1 MTVFSKEIKV
11 PFIKTPL
18 VECKELTKEAPCKI
32 FLKQEFIQPSGSYKI
47 RGLSNLIKTSLDEI
61 KSNEANIGKKI
72 HVYAASGGNAGNA
85 VSYASNYYNL
95 PSTVVVP
102 KATSLKM
109 RQKIERNGSEVLVK
123 GENIGEA
130 AEYLK
135 DVLIPSIK
143 DDVVPIYCHPYDIPA
158 IWHGHSSIIDEV
170 ADQLSSTNQLDK
182 LKGVVC
188 SIGGGGLFNGLVQ
201 GLRRNNLSK
210 IPILTLETDTCP
222 TFEESIK
229 AKSQIVLKSC
239 KTIATS
245 LACPYVSSKTL
256 EYYNT
261 HQTKNL
267 LVTDA
272 DAANSCI
279 NFANDFNIIVEPA
292 CGVALCSVYNNL
304 IEQNMEFFGDLKPD
318 DIIVIVVCG
327 GSATTV
333 QDLNEYKQLYH

>member
-1 MTVFSKEIKV
+1 MTIAKHTEV
-11 PFIKTPL
+11 PYIKTPL
-18 VECKELTKEAPCKI
+18 VDSKELTKEAPCRI

-61 KSNEANIGKKI
+61 KANPANNGKKI

-85 VSYASNYYNL
+85 VSCASNFYNL
-95 PSTVVVP
+95 ESTVVIP

-109 RQKIERNGSEVLVK
+109 RQKIERNGSTVLVK

-130 AEYLK
+130 AEYLR
-135 DVLIPSIK
+135 DVLIPSLGE
-143 DDVVPIYCHPYDIPA
+143 DVVPIYCHPYDIPA
-158 IWHGHSSIIDEV
+158 IWHGHSSMVDEIV
-170 ADQLSSTNQLDK
+170 DQLAARNELDK

-188 SIGGGGLFNGLVQ
+188 SMGGGGLYNGLVQ
-201 GLRRNNLSK
+201 GLRRNNLSNV
-210 IPILTLETDTCP
+210 PILTLETDSCP

-229 AKSQIVLKSC
+229 ANKQVVIKSC

-261 HQTKNL
+261 HKTKNL
-267 LVTDA
+267 LVTDS

-279 NFANDFNIIVEPA
+279 RFANDLNIIVEPA
-292 CGVALCSVYNNL
+292 CGVALCSVYNKL
-304 IEQNMEFFGDLKPD
+304 IEKNIDFFDDLKPN
-318 DIIVIVVCG
+318 DIIVVIVCG